1 MKTSILIISFFISI
15 CCVAQDKLNFNSKPI
30 DCENKWIVFP
40 SDSSGS
46 YNYGFVYMDNQAG
59 LTFDFAGTFKIN
71 SNEKFL
77 ISKNEAGN
85 SIKFRLQPNK
95 SLVAIIPESYFAE
108 FNISKTPDWLKAY
121 QDDENSTKRLFIWG
135 ATYNAWSECAK
146 GLTYLEKI
154 KKIDPNYKGLKT
166 EIAFSYNCLNQPQN
180 AINILKEAIKQ
191 TPDDAYA
198 YKELLY
204 SQVHNNQV
212 PDAIKTYYK
221 IEKDITDKTYKSEN
235 AFNILCAFYS
245 QNNLKKFNEWINFTQ
260 IDKDERFGPYVEK
273 FKKDL
278 AKLN

>member
-1 MKTSILIISFFISI
+1 MKTFILIISFFISI
-15 CCVAQDKLNFNSKPI
+15 CCAAQDKLNFNSKPI
-30 DCENKWIVFP
+30 DCEDKWVVFP

-59 LTFDFAGTFKIN
+59 LTFDFAGSFKIN
-71 SNEKFL
+71 SNGKFL
-77 ISKNEAGN
+77 ISKNEAE
-85 SIKFRLQPNK
+85 SSMKFRLQPNK
-95 SLVAIIPESYFAE
+95 SLVAIIPESYFVE
-108 FNISKTPDWLKAY
+108 FNISKTPDWLNAY
-121 QDDENSTKRLFIWG
+121 QEGENATNRLFRWG
-135 ATYNAWSECAK
+135 FTYNLWNECAK
-146 GLTYLEKI
+146 GLTYLEKV

-180 AINILKEAIKQ
+180 AINILKEVIKQ

-204 SQVHNNQV
+204 SQVHNNQL

-221 IEKDITDKTYKSEN
+221 IEKDIIDKTYKSEN

-260 IDKDERFGPYVEK
+260 IDKDNHFGPYVEK

-278 AKLN
+278 EKMN